1 MAYER
6 RRLSTESDKSSTST
20 NHSTEST
27 TTYQTISPHIV
38 HPTIPTD
45 QKLSILPVKSSGNVN
60 KRNPTISSPAEQ
72 ILARTKNTLLD
83 LNPYFQCSSLPS
95 HWRKNKSLRF
105 ILRAKQDID
114 IKTNTRVTILAGND
128 YNPCASLK
136 NNISW
141 FRGGQAEFNDLRFLG
156 ASGRG
161 KKFTLTIVIETTPP
175 QQCTYRRAIKIT
187 VDGPRKKRELKN
199 KSDANEPQADD
210 SNVDGDSDNETNT
223 SMLTDTKADISQG
236 SSGLLLLAA
245 AAEQKRKDEAD
256 EPYNRPLQSTPMII
270 TYPSK
275 LSDTSSSLTNCLSP
289 SSSLA
294 SQFSQSIAFSPK
306 SSSLDDLNSRLSSH
320 HVFLAN
326 QNSDKTTTTVP
337 LVSTLPTSNL
347 IFSLTQPSSHY
358 EYFHHHQQQQQQPQ
372 RRDQQSI
379 VEPST
384 KTSSTNTSTTHV
396 LCR

>member
-27 TTYQTISPHIV
+27 TTYHTISPHRV
-38 HPTIPTD
+38 HPTIPAD
-45 QKLSILPVKSSGNVN
+45 QKLSILSMKQPTNMVKRSS
-60 KRNPTISSPAEQ
+60 TISSPAEQ
-72 ILARTKNTLLD
+72 LLARTKNAFVD

-105 ILRAKQDID
+105 VLRAKDDVD
-114 IKTNTRVTILAGND
+114 IKANTRVTILAGND
-128 YNPCASLK
+128 YNPCAALK

-141 FRGGQAEFNDLRFLG
+141 FRGSQAEFNDLRFLG

-199 KSDANEPQADD
+199 KSDANELQADD
-210 SNVDGDSDNETNT
+210 SNGDGESDNETNT
-223 SMLTDTKADISQG
+223 SMLTDTNAGIGQV

-256 EPYNRPLQSTPMII
+256 ETQTRPLQSAPMVIS
-270 TYPSK
+270 YSSK

-294 SQFSQSIAFSPK
+294 SQFSHSIAFSPT
-306 SSSLDDLNSRLSSH
+306 SSSLDDFNSRLSSR
-320 HVFLAN
+320 HVFLN
-326 QNSDKTTTTVP
+326 SQNSDQSTPTVP
-337 LVSTLPTSNL
+337 VVSTLPTSNI
-347 IFSLTQPSSHY
+347 IFSLTQPANHF
-358 EYFHHHQQQQQQPQ
+358 EFFHSQQQ
-372 RRDQQSI
+372 RRDQQTTM
-379 VEPST
+379 VEPSPN
-384 KTSSTNTSTTHV
+384 TSSTNTPTTHV